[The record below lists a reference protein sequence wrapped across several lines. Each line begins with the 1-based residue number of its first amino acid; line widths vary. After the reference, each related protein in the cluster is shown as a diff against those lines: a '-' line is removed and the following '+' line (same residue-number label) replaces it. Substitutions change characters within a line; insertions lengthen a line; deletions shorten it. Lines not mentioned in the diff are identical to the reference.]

1 MQAGCGGYGDHVKAP
16 VTDHPCCSSMTEVPD
31 EIFADLT
38 QTALTRYG
46 FTIQPHRFAVTG
58 LCSGCQ

>member
-1 MQAGCGGYGDHVKAP
+1 MKAP

-46 FTIQPHRFAVTG
+46 FSIQPHRFAVTG